1 MPYTLNPTNPKWGFP
16 KIRDTLFGGL
26 HNKDYSILGS
36 ILGSPYLGKLPNH
49 PILNPKPQTQTL
61 KPQPQTLKPK
71 PYLYEFSGGP
81 VGLPGLPGAL
91 AAFCRCASA
100 LSRCDLCFGALGA
113 SAGLGCFGYGVSG
126 FKNFGLRVFFPV
138 DQSAY

>member
-1 MPYTLNPTNPKWGFP
+1 M
-16 KIRDTLFGGL
+16 
-26 HNKDYSILGS
+26 LG
-36 ILGSPYLGKLPNH
+36 
-49 PILNPKPQTQTL
+49 L
-61 KPQPQTLKPK
+61 KPQPQTLKPN

-91 AAFCRCASA
+91 AAFFRCASA

-126 FKNFGLRVFFPV
+126 FKNFSVFPLGSKCLLNNVELTIKSPINLVVRFWSTEGGGRNTKPRGWGRTR
-138 DQSAY
+138 